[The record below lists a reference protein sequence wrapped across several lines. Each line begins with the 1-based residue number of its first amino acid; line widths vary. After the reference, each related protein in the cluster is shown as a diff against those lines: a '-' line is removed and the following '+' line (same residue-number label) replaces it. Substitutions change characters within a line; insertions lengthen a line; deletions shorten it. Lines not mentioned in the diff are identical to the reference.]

1 MNISSKSLAVA
12 VLVVGGLIV
21 AAYNFGNRQA
31 DSTTP
36 SVGPITQGKMPPNHP
51 GGQGTPAV
59 DLLPGQ
65 QANAAKFSHFRVG
78 QRNVKGMLADGN
90 EVWVGTSGGV
100 IRYNLQTNDYK
111 LYDVKNNSLISN
123 GVFHVSKIHL

>member
-1 MNISSKSLAVA
+1 MKISSKGLAVA

-21 AAYNFGNRQA
+21 AAYNFGNKQA

-36 SVGPITQGKMPPNHP
+36 SVAGVSQGQVPPNHP

-65 QANAAKFSHFRVG
+65 QANTAKFAHFRVG

-90 EVWVGTSGGV
+90 EVWVGTSV
-100 IRYNLQTNDYK
+100 
-111 LYDVKNNSLISN
+111 
-123 GVFHVSKIHL
+123 